1 MYLLDSN
8 ILIYARDPKNRFLD
22 EYVVAEGA
30 AVSEISLGEVLAF
43 PGLNERQE
51 KDYEIFI
58 SLLRMLPV
66 DREIW
71 VKAAKL
77 CRESRCKLADGVI
90 AATALEYQLILVT
103 RNTKDFKGI
112 KGLKTVDPFGRLEA

>member
-30 AVSEISLGEVLAF
+30 AVSEISLGEVLAY
-43 PGLNERQE
+43 PGLSERQE
-51 KDYEIFI
+51 RDYEIFL

-66 DREIW
+66 SRETW

-90 AATALEYQLILVT
+90 AATALEHQLILVT
-103 RNTKDFKGI
+103 RNTKDFKSI
-112 KGLKTVDPFGRLEA
+112 KGLKTVDPFAGKEA